1 MSDLENLYAVQVLD
15 STVDQLVYKRSH
27 LEERAALVA
36 ARKQVAASRVA
47 LADNAHRQAALD
59 TRYSELEGHSKELET
74 RRSRLEAQLRTIV
87 VTREA
92 EALQREIARLT
103 AERETADEEGL
114 GVLDEMELLE
124 TQATSLMVEVGGGEA
139 AERAVAEA
147 LIVAEAEVDAHMAD
161 VRVRRAANVATVPA
175 ALVARYDE
183 MRPVFKGVAV
193 ARLEGSNC
201 SGCHLNLSRVELEGV
216 WAAAAGS
223 GIAECPQCARLLV
236 K

>member
-15 STVDQLVYKRSH
+15 STADQLVYKRSH
-27 LEERAALVA
+27 LEERGALVA
-36 ARKQVAASRVA
+36 ARKALSVARLA
-47 LADNAHRQAALD
+47 LADNGRRQGVLD
-59 TRYSELEGHSKELET
+59 ARYGELEGHSKELDS
-74 RRSRLEAQLRTIV
+74 RRARLEAQLRTIV

-92 EALQREIARLT
+92 EALQREIARLSS
-103 AERETADEEGL
+103 ERDTADEEGL
-114 GVLDEMELLE
+114 LVLEEMESLE
-124 TQATSLMVEVGGGEA
+124 AQAASLTSDVEAGEA
-139 AERAVAEA
+139 SEQESAEA
-147 LIVAEAEVDAHMAD
+147 LVVAEAEVDTLLAD
-161 VRVRRAANVATVPA
+161 VRLRRAETMATVPA

-183 MRPVFKGVAV
+183 MRPAFKGVAV